1 MENINEYLIKLM
13 SDQQKEMYIN
23 IGENYLNLLEKI
35 LLIPLFEATLQSMS
49 SKELS
54 LIYIDRVNICMKIIK
69 EKLLGEK

>member
-13 SDQQKEMYIN
+13 NDQQKEMYIN